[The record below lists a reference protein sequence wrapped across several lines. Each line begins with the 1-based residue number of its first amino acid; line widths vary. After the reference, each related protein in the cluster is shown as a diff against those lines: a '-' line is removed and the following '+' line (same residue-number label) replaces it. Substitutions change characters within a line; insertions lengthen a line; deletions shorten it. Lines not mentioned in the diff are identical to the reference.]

1 MNIFD
6 KVSVFDLKKAGLIN
20 LAVGGINVLIH
31 ISVIAG
37 LLPYMWVNGGR
48 TESYEM
54 ACSISA
60 SSIVVTLIGMFIT
73 LVGAKIIPVKFN
85 RFWGIAFTVF
95 LMAMLPLAFVGIVQ
109 QFWGTLFEKSF
120 CSILTIAGFLTS
132 FRIAFEKRW
141 PPKKG

>member
-54 ACSISA
+54 ACSIST
-60 SSIVVTLIGMFIT
+60 SSIVVTLIGMFIM

-85 RFWGIAFTVF
+85 RFWGIAFTVL
-95 LMAMLPLAFVGIVQ
+95 LMAMLPLAFVGVVQ
-109 QFWGTLFEKSF
+109 QFLGTLFEKCF

>member
-37 LLPYMWVNGGR
+37 LLPYTWVNGGR
-48 TESYEM
+48 TENFEM
-54 ACSISA
+54 ACSVSY
-60 SSIVVTLIGMFIT
+60 SSIVMTLIGMIIT
-73 LVGAKIIPVKFN
+73 LFAAKFIPVKFN
-85 RFWGIAFTVF
+85 RFWGIAFTVL
-95 LMAMLPLAFVGIVQ
+95 LMAMLPLAFVGVVQ
-109 QFWGTLFEKSF
+109 QFLGTLFEKCF

>member
-20 LAVGGINVLIH
+20 FAVGGINVLIH

-60 SSIVVTLIGMFIT
+60 SSIVVTLIGMIIT

-85 RFWGIAFTVF
+85 RFCGIAFTVF
-95 LMAMLPLAFVGIVQ
+95 LVAMLPLAFMGIIQ
-109 QFWGTLFEKSF
+109 QFLGTLFEKSF

-141 PPKKG
+141 PPKKA

>member
-85 RFWGIAFTVF
+85 RFGGIAFTVL
-95 LMAMLPLAFVGIVQ
+95 LMAMLPLAFVGVIQ
-109 QFWGTLFEKSF
+109 QFLGTLFEKCF

>member
-54 ACSISA
+54 ACSVSY
-60 SSIVVTLIGMFIT
+60 SSIVMTLIGMIIT
-73 LVGAKIIPVKFN
+73 LFAAKIVPVKFN
-85 RFWGIAFTVF
+85 RFWGIAFTVL
-95 LMAMLPLAFVGIVQ
+95 LMAMLPLAFVGVVQ
-109 QFWGTLFEKSF
+109 QFWGTLFEKCF